1 MTGERKYRFALYGLG
16 AICAGFGVA
25 AWRQVAE
32 ALFSEF
38 AWAVV
43 GIVVAF
49 GVPNVGEHV
58 AQALK
63 ARRLPAGEA
72 K

>member
-1 MTGERKYRFALYGLG
+1 MGGATGQRKYRFAQIGLG
-16 AICAGFGVA
+16 ALLA
-25 AWRQVAE
+25 AFALAAFRHVPE

-43 GIVVAF
+43 GLELAF

-58 AQALK
+58 ARSLA
-63 ARRLPAGEA
+63 ARREA
-72 K
+72 KP